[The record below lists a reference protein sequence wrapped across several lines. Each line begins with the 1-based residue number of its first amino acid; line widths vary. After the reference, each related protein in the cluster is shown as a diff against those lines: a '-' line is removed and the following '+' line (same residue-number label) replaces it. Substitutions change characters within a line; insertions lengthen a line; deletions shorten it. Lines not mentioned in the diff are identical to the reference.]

1 MKLKISELCSDC
13 CPENVTL
20 GTADAELAARIK
32 AKTLKKIGV
41 QPTLR
46 RVRVRTLLLAAAIA
60 AFFGSAACAV
70 VRYNMNFEDVQDQDE
85 VVTVRLVEVNKA
97 GDVVFEG
104 TMPFPD
110 AGMVLT
116 FTGPEGSYNCPEFKA
131 NWLPSA
137 ATHRVYRGEWTHYLC
152 NDGKGNIMPYLITAE
167 NVDTGNFTGVLNGK
181 TEIVKQENRDGWEIT
196 EIVSDYTESSF
207 ASWEIVNYIFMF
219 DPARGYLVRVC
230 GTDSMETLE
239 EIAENL
245 EIRESDTP
253 PYENKYYPEHFG
265 IFDLGRG

>member
-13 CPENVTL
+13 CPENVSL
-20 GTADAELAARIK
+20 GTPDAELAARIK
-32 AKTLKKIGV
+32 AGTLKKIGV
-41 QPTLR
+41 QPARR

-70 VRYNMNFEDVQDQDE
+70 VRYNMNFRDVQDQDE
-85 VVTVRLVEVNKA
+85 VFTARLVEVNKN

-110 AGMVLT
+110 AGMILT
-116 FTGPEGSYNCPEFKA
+116 FTGPDESYNCPEFKA

-152 NDGKGNIMPYLITAE
+152 NDGKGNIMPYLITAK
-167 NVDTGNFTGVLNGK
+167 NVDTGNDKGVLNGK

-196 EIVSDYTESSF
+196 EIVSDYTECSF
-207 ASWEIVNYIFMF
+207 ASWEVVNYIFMF
-219 DPARGYLVRVC
+219 DPARGYLVQVS

-253 PYENKYYPEHFG
+253 PYEYPFSEEIG
-265 IFDLGRG
+265 YLDLGRG

>member
-1 MKLKISELCSDC
+1 MKLKISELCSGC

-20 GTADAELAARIK
+20 GTSDAELTARIK
-32 AKTLKKIGV
+32 AKTLEKIGV
-41 QPTLR
+41 QPARR

-152 NDGKGNIMPYLITAE
+152 NDGKGNIMPYLITAK

-207 ASWEIVNYIFMF
+207 ANWEIVNYIFMF
-219 DPARGYLVRVC
+219 DPARGYLVQVS

-253 PYENKYYPEHFG
+253 PYEYPFSEEIG
-265 IFDLGRG
+265 ILDLGRG